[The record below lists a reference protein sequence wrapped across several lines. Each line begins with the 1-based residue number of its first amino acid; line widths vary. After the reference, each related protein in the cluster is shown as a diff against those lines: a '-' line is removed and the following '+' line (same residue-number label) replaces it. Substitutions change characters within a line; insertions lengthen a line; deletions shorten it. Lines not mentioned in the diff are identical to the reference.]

1 MRIGFRS
8 STTTTAAIAA
18 EKGEGRSRKKKMQE
32 LEKAFEARAEEERS
46 KAAKESARMGR
57 EVSRLRG
64 ELEHTKR
71 MLSSSN
77 APAHMQKERDF
88 KELKDEIVMLRKEL
102 EASHKAME
110 SLKEEK
116 SEAKTAAARHLKELE
131 NLKSFSKKK
140 MAEIQSENDAL
151 RKAAH
156 AAKSH
161 SMIRS
166 SSLRMRRSM
175 RKRCDKNLPRQ
186 ESTIAIQNR
195 KCASKR
201 TEASRQDSDWRRKK
215 RSARMLSKAL
225 SKAQAES
232 DRLSSELSESRSE
245 CQDLEKVITEVR
257 SKALSSSDAMEVAA
271 KKREKI
277 EARLRRAMESL
288 KAAEAA
294 SAEKDKIIMAAKK
307 KAKQAVSDGR
317 RLQNAK
323 RKKSQAFMQ
332 SCR

>member
-1 MRIGFRS
+1 M
-8 STTTTAAIAA
+8 
-18 EKGEGRSRKKKMQE
+18 
-32 LEKAFEARAEEERS
+32 
-46 KAAKESARMGR
+46 
-57 EVSRLRG
+57 SRLRG

-116 SEAKTAAARHLKELE
+116 SEAKTVAARHLKELE

-156 AAKSH
+156 AAKKSFNDTELKLKDASVH
-161 SMIRS
+161 EKA
-166 SSLRMRRSM
+166 L
-175 RKRCDKNLPRQ
+175 RQ
-186 ESTIAIQNR
+186 ELAQAR
-195 KCASKR
+195 KH
-201 TEASRQDSDWRRKK
+201 DSDSKQEVRKQK
-215 RSARMLSKAL
+215 NRASGKTAIGGERKGVQDAL
-225 SKAQAES
+225 QGPLKAQAES

-323 RKKSQAFMQ
+323 KGRNRRH
-332 SCR
+332 SCRAADDKSPGSLLLWMTSTSWEENLEKEAEKRQTLSRISWKRRCMIFRS

>member
-1 MRIGFRS
+1 
-8 STTTTAAIAA
+8 
-18 EKGEGRSRKKKMQE
+18 
-32 LEKAFEARAEEERS
+32 
-46 KAAKESARMGR
+46 
-57 EVSRLRG
+57 
-64 ELEHTKR
+64 
-71 MLSSSN
+71 
-77 APAHMQKERDF
+77 MQKERDF

-102 EASHKAME
+102 EAIHKAME

-116 SEAKTAAARHLKELE
+116 SEAKTVAARHLKELE

-156 AAKSH
+156 AAKKSFNDTELKLKDASVH
-161 SMIRS
+161 EKA
-166 SSLRMRRSM
+166 L
-175 RKRCDKNLPRQ
+175 RQ
-186 ESTIAIQNR
+186 ELAQAR
-195 KCASKR
+195 KH
-201 TEASRQDSDWRRKK
+201 DSDSKQEVRKQEN
-215 RSARMLSKAL
+215 RSFQARQRLEEKEKECKMLSKAL

-277 EARLRRAMESL
+277 EARLRRAMEGL

-294 SAEKDKIIMAAKK
+294 SAEKDEIIKTAKK

-323 RKKSQAFMQ
+323 REEIAGIHAELQMTKSRLTAALDDKHELGRKLGKEAEKRQTLSNKLEKA
-332 SCR
+332 